1 MSFRKAFGLVTC
13 PLLFFTLPRSLG
25 RLAQYSSLLDLVF
38 CSSKNYE
45 CDTASIYISLQGWQA
60 DVLRQAFGFS
70 SAHCAS
76 SAAVNVTRPSS
87 IYVNRLRSFRKA
99 FGLIL
104 FSSSPCLLFLTDVYV
119 IGLEMIYMSLQG
131 WQVHVMQDGL
141 SAQYIFLLDLASS
154 FSEGCEFARASISL
168 SLRG

>member
-87 IYVNRLRSFRKA
+87 IYVDRLRSFRKA

-141 SAQYIFLLDLASS
+141 SVQYIFLLDLASS

>member
-1 MSFRKAFGLVTC
+1 MKAMNVIELVSKC
-13 PLLFFTLPRSLG
+13 QCKGDRFISLG
-25 RLAQYSSLLDLVF
+25 RPSAWNASLLDLVF
-38 CSSKNYE
+38 FSSE
-45 CDTASIYISLQGWQA
+45 HCDCNRANIYMSLQGWQA
-60 DVLRQAFGFS
+60 DVLRQALGLS

-119 IGLEMIYMSLQG
+119 IGLDMIYMSLQG
-131 WQVHVMQDGL
+131 W
-141 SAQYIFLLDLASS
+141 
-154 FSEGCEFARASISL
+154 
-168 SLRG
+168 